1 MLMLQCTKTRTS
13 WPIRVMLTTF
23 LAFFVST
30 SVFGQEKN
38 ILILAGPITGHGKNT
53 HEYEKSAVL
62 IKHLLD
68 GSNST
73 DANVTVV
80 YDGWP
85 DSRSPDGPN
94 LLDSADTIVM
104 ISDGGD
110 HNETNH
116 PLYVGDRFKQ
126 LEKQMNRGCGFVQLH
141 WSTFNPSRF
150 HDKITE
156 WIGGYFDYEKG
167 DQKNAT
173 NKWYSAIKHYT
184 EPIELGEP
192 DHPISRGVKPF
203 RLLEEFYYRIRF
215 RENDPR
221 LKKIVMSQPTG
232 EKNQFAVGW
241 AVERKDGGR
250 GFGFTGGHYYA
261 NWWDPNF
268 RKLILNAIV
277 WSAGDEIPK
286 NGIQSTLAEPTKA
299 LIVTGHNHPA
309 HDWQKTTSALLQVIE
324 NDPRILVDVTD
335 DPEFMASETMKNYDL
350 VVMNYSSWDQ
360 KGLSEK
366 AKRGLVRYLKNGGGL
381 SIIHF
386 ANGSWTDT
394 LPNKESDWP
403 EYRNKI
409 ARRVWVHGQGRS
421 GHDAFGNFRVEKTDA
436 PHPITVGL
444 KDFNTQDELYYR
456 QEGTLPIT
464 PLVVAKS
471 RDTGKS
477 EPMAWAYNYENAR
490 VFQTVLGHGEVSIL
504 MASHLMRRGCS
515 WAAGLESLSFDPPT
529 ERKTPYLWRSGAQWK
544 PKPATPKATPK
555 SNAARP
561 KNPNPQTAGKFGKG
575 LNAKDGGVFI
585 QSKKEFRDPDLTF
598 ECWIKTESKTG
609 FNIIAASETKSS
621 LKHWELYTY
630 SNSGV
635 LSVYVPGIFGE
646 IKSDKDVCDGQWHYV
661 AMTMTKQFIKLHV
674 DGKIVKSQP
683 INFRKHADTNE
694 GFAIGSLVEKTIG
707 FNGIIDDVRI
717 SSGVRDLASV
727 PTGPNKPDKAT
738 VGYWD
743 FDLLSDKKEFQ
754 DQSKFKNPAVT
765 TWKPVQPKANIQA
778 NTQPPKKITGHWGED
793 AVGFRWT
800 EKDSEDNRWAFTKH
814 GRFLTSTI
822 PLPGGFAEKGL
833 VIKVGDKEEA
843 SVCYDLKRLNMMAA
857 WSGGFLEFQSAR
869 FGLIRHLRPVGEMLF
884 HNKSSLKWNSSR
896 LKYHGLYQHGQ
907 RQLLSYSVSGTNVL
921 ESPWLEKDDR
931 VFAVSREFHISPND
945 QDLLIP
951 LSSFDGMTKSE
962 ESGNKIAGGVALQF
976 GNEMI
981 AAIVVGEKQI
991 ARVIEKEKQLWLS
1004 IPKSQKSEQF
1014 KVLIW
1019 RGKANQL
1026 DQFGNLAAKSKVSN
1040 ISTFT
1045 EPGRTLWG
1053 QTVQTNGV
1061 VGEQAALGYAVDT
1074 IRLPFKNPY
1083 NSLFFVSGHD
1093 WFSNGDMVVST
1104 VHGEVWI
1111 AKNVDDDLQSIT
1123 WKRFATGLYQPL
1135 GIKVVDNKAFVLC
1148 RDQIVRL
1155 HDRDENG
1162 EADFYECFHADVT
1175 TSTGVHDYVCCLETD
1190 SAGNFYYIHANDGV
1204 VRVSPNGQDR
1214 EIVATGF
1221 RNPNGMGVRSDGLVT
1236 AAPQEGEWTPA
1247 SMVCE
1252 VIEGR
1257 HYGYRGPKKAT
1268 PESPLGYEKP
1278 TVYLPRL
1285 IDNSSG
1291 GQVWTNSNRWGMLQ
1305 DQLIHLSYG
1314 KCTMHLVLRDSVSAK
1329 EANGLPTI
1337 QGTIVPFP
1345 FVFESGV
1352 SRGRMNP
1359 HDGQLYV
1366 SGLKGWTTAAVRD
1379 GSIQRVRLIEK
1390 NSTKQSKT
1398 FLPTAYKV
1406 HANGIE
1412 FGFTHPIATESID
1425 TSAFKIEAWNYRY
1438 SKNYGSPEFK
1448 LSNSNQQGRDQWR
1461 VKSARLLNGN
1471 KSIFLEIPKLNVADQ
1486 LAISIKLQ
1494 STDGIR
1500 FDSTVYS
1507 TIKSLRNESLAP
1519 GRPFTDRY
1527 TELERK
1533 LRPGVNVTS
1542 HRWEKRT
1549 ADLFV
1554 AETED
1559 ETQSEFSLSFY
1570 LKLESP
1576 NTKVFLEP
1584 GDATTIV
1591 YEFVPVNANMV
1602 AENSTS
1608 SLPNDA
1614 SIRGVI
1620 QPAGEKQIALNSA
1633 TKYYQV
1639 HVKIETKAQEKGN
1652 NALKLRWFWESENFP
1667 REPIPATAFWFDKN
1681 QAMSAAAGG
1690 SKSGDSHSIRKQTNQ
1705 HVLQHSHVSQ
1715 LVLEKRC
1722 FACHD
1727 LGQDNAAIAKH
1738 DYRAEMSAPNL
1749 TSVSKRFSAEFLTRK
1764 ILEPDFEKHDASMPS
1779 LLNTK
1784 DTKSKQVAANIAE
1797 YLRSVDDLQQP
1808 NIQPAAG
1815 ITEKIVT
1822 TGEQL
1827 FEQLGCIG
1835 CHHLPIDNSKDR
1847 FDRISLKFT
1856 GQKFSPS
1863 GLRRFLKDPH
1873 EHFSFRRMG
1882 NFALSNGEANA
1893 LASFIAKY
1901 SSEPVT
1907 TEERFPLGDAKLGR
1921 EQFLSVGCANCHQVT
1936 GEDLTPRR
1944 SKLSSLNTGCLSS
1957 SNKSSKSGV
1966 PELGLDDAEK
1976 EMIAK
1981 VIAEIHQNSVNEKT
1995 SINSV
2000 LSETPKWKQASL
2012 ITQSLRC
2019 NACHSIDEKPA
2030 SLPEIIYEEG
2040 VVGLNPERLPNIGQI
2055 GNKLHAQWMQTLFG
2069 GETKAPSRP
2078 WLKTRMPSFGGY
2090 AESLAHG
2097 LTNQSG
2103 IDHDAAVPSTDAARS
2118 DIKIG
2123 EQLISQNQG
2132 LDCRQCHGIGNE
2144 PPRGDDKTQIVLGV
2158 NFSESKKRIRKEYF
2172 DRWMMDPLRI
2182 DPQTKMPKYSADG
2195 KTTKI
2200 GDIHNGNAEKQFDA
2214 LWEFLQSV
2222 PDDRLP
2228 KNKR

>member
-1 MLMLQCTKTRTS
+1 MLATL
-13 WPIRVMLTTF
+13 
-23 LAFFVST
+23 LAFLFST
-30 SVFGQEKN
+30 SILGQEKN

-68 GSNST
+68 CSDST

-80 YDGWP
+80 FDGWP
-85 DSRSPDGPN
+85 DTQSPDGQN

-156 WIGGYFDYEKG
+156 WVGGYFDYEKG
-167 DQKNAT
+167 DQKNVA

-215 RENDPR
+215 REKDSR

-277 WSAGDEIPK
+277 WSAGDKIPK
-286 NGIQSTLAEPTKA
+286 DGIQSSLAAPTKA

-335 DPEFMASETMKNYDL
+335 DPEFMASEQMKNYDL

-366 AKRGLVRYLKNGGGL
+366 AKAGLVGYLKNGGGL

-409 ARRVWVHGQGRS
+409 ARRIWVHGQGRS
-421 GHDAFGNFRVEKTDA
+421 GHDAFGSFRVEKTDA
-436 PHPITVGL
+436 SHPITQGL

-477 EPMAWAYNYENAR
+477 EPMAWAYQYENAR
-490 VFQTVLGHGEVSIL
+490 VFQTVLGHGDVSIL
-504 MASHLMRRGCS
+504 MAGHLLRRGCS
-515 WAAGLESLSFDPPT
+515 WAAGIKSLTFDPPT

-544 PKPATPKATPK
+544 PKPAPKKTESKPK
-555 SNAARP
+555 GSPA
-561 KNPNPQTAGKFGKG
+561 KNPNPQIAGKFGQG
-575 LNAKDGGVFI
+575 LNAKDGGVFV
-585 QSKKEFRDPDLTF
+585 QSLKEFRDPDLTF
-598 ECWIKTESKTG
+598 ECWIKIDSKTG

-621 LKHWELYTY
+621 LKHWELYTH

-635 LSVYVPGIFGE
+635 LSVYVPGIFGD
-646 IKSDKDVCDGQWHYV
+646 IKSDKDVCDGQWHFV
-661 AMTMTKQFIKLHV
+661 AMTMAKQFIKLHV
-674 DGKIVKSQP
+674 DGKLVKSQP
-683 INFRKHADTNE
+683 INFRKHTDTNE

-707 FNGIIDDVRI
+707 CSGVIDDVRI
-717 SSGVRDLASV
+717 SSGIRDVSSV
-727 PTGPNKPDKAT
+727 PTTPLKPDKAT

-743 FDLLSDKKEFQ
+743 FDLMNDKKEFQ
-754 DQSKFKNPAVT
+754 DQSRFKTPAVT
-765 TWKPVQPKANIQA
+765 TWKPVQPKTNIQA

-833 VIKVGDKEEA
+833 VIKVGDNEEA

-884 HNKSSLKWNSSR
+884 HNKSSLKWNSSS
-896 LKYHGLYQHGQ
+896 LKYQGLYQHGQ

-921 ESPWLEKDDR
+921 ESPWLEKDGS

-951 LSSFDGMTKSE
+951 LSSFDGITKSV
-962 ESGNKIAGGVALQF
+962 ESKNKLADGVALQF
-976 GNEMI
+976 GSEMI
-981 AAIVVGEKQI
+981 AAIAVGEKQV
-991 ARVIEKEKQLWLS
+991 ARVIEQDKQLWLS
-1004 IPKSQKSEQF
+1004 IPKSEKPEQF
-1014 KVLIW
+1014 KILIW

-1026 DQFGNLAAKSKVSN
+1026 DQFGNLAAKSKASN

-1045 EPGRTLWG
+1045 KPGRTLWG

-1135 GIKVVDNKAFVLC
+1135 GIKVVDNQAFVLC

-1204 VRVSPNGQDR
+1204 VRVSSNGKDR
-1214 EIVATGF
+1214 KIVATGF

-1291 GQVWTNSNRWGMLQ
+1291 GQFWTNSNRWGLLQ

-1314 KCTMHLVLRDSVSAK
+1314 KCTMHLVLRDSVSDN
-1329 EANGLPTI
+1329 EANGLPTT

-1379 GSIQRVRLIEK
+1379 GSIQRVRLVDK
-1390 NSTKQSKT
+1390 NPTQRSKT

-1412 FGFTHPIATESID
+1412 FGFSHPIATDSID
-1425 TSAFKIEAWNYRY
+1425 ANSFKIEAWNYRY

-1448 LSNSNQQGRDQWR
+1448 LSNPNQQGRDPWS
-1461 VKSARLLNGN
+1461 VKSAKLLSGN
-1471 KSIFLEIPKLNVADQ
+1471 KSIFLEIPELRLADQ
-1486 LAISIKLQ
+1486 LAISINLQ
-1494 STDGIR
+1494 SADGIP

-1507 TIKSLRNESLAP
+1507 TVKSLRKESIAP
-1519 GRPFTDRY
+1519 GPSFSDRY
-1527 TELERK
+1527 TELESK
-1533 LRPGVNVTS
+1533 LRPGVYLTS
-1542 HRWEKRT
+1542 HRWAKRT

-1554 AETED
+1554 APNSKQ
-1559 ETQSEFSLSFY
+1559 TQTKCSLSFY
-1570 LKLESP
+1570 LKTESP
-1576 NTKVFLEP
+1576 DTNVYIQT
-1584 GDATTIV
+1584 GNATIV
-1591 YEFVPVNANMV
+1591 DYQMVPAAANMDTKTSPSNL
-1602 AENSTS
+1602 ENSGVARQS
-1608 SLPNDA
+1608 SETKITLKP
-1614 SIRGVI
+1614 
-1620 QPAGEKQIALNSA
+1620 SA
-1633 TKYYQV
+1633 KYYQV
-1639 HVKIETKAQEKGN
+1639 NVTVETTQPSKGYG
-1652 NALKLRWFWESENFP
+1652 ALELRWFWDSESFS

-1681 QAMSAAAGG
+1681 LEMNLAAGG
-1690 SKSGDSHSIRKQTNQ
+1690 SNSGDGRSIRKQSEA
-1705 HVLQHSHVSQ
+1705 HEHQHSRVSQ
-1715 LVLEKRC
+1715 LILEKRC
-1722 FACHD
+1722 IACHD

-1749 TSVSKRFSAEFLTRK
+1749 TSVSNRFSAEFLIRK
-1764 ILEPDFEKHDASMPS
+1764 ILDPDFEQHDASMPS
-1779 LLNTK
+1779 LLRPEDAN
-1784 DTKSKQVAANIAE
+1784 SKQVAANITE
-1797 YLRSVDDLQQP
+1797 YLRTVDENHHP
-1808 NIQPAAG
+1808 KNQPATE
-1815 ITEKIVT
+1815 ITDKTVA

-1847 FDRISLKFT
+1847 FNRISLKFT

-1863 GLRRFLKDPH
+1863 GLRSFLKDPH
-1873 EHFSFRRMG
+1873 EHFPFRRMG
-1882 NFALSNGEANA
+1882 NFALNDREANA
-1893 LASFIAKY
+1893 LASFITKY
-1901 SSEPVT
+1901 SSKAISTKES
-1907 TEERFPLGDAKLGR
+1907 FPFGDAKLGR
-1921 EQFLSVGCANCHQVT
+1921 EQFISVGCANCHQVS
-1936 GEDLTPRR
+1936 GEKLLPQM
-1944 SKLSSLNTGCLSS
+1944 SKLSSLKAGCLSS
-1957 SNKSSKSGV
+1957 SDKISQTGI
-1966 PELGLDDAEK
+1966 PEFDLADAEK

-1981 VIAEIHQNSVNEKT
+1981 VIAEIDQNNLNEKKSMT
-1995 SINSV
+1995 TL
-2000 LSETPKWKQASL
+2000 LSKTPKWKQTSL

-2019 NACHSIDEKPA
+2019 NACHSVDEKSA

-2040 VVGLNPERLPNIGQI
+2040 VVGLNPERLPNIGQV
-2055 GNKLHAQWMQTLFG
+2055 GNKLHTQWMQELFAG
-2069 GETKAPSRP
+2069 NSKAPSRP
-2078 WLKTRMPSFGGY
+2078 WLKTRMPAFGGY
-2090 AESLAHG
+2090 AKSLAHG
-2097 LTNQSG
+2097 LTNQAG
-2103 IDHDAAVPSTDAARS
+2103 IDHDAAIPSTNVAPAEL
-2118 DIKIG
+2118 KIG
-2123 EQLISQNQG
+2123 QQLLSQNQG

-2158 NFSESKKRIRKEYF
+2158 NFSESKKRIRKEYY

-2200 GDIHNGNAEKQFDA
+2200 GDIHKGDAKKQFDA
-2214 LWEFLQSV
+2214 LWKFLQSV
-2222 PDDRLP
+2222 PDDR
-2228 KNKR
+2228 